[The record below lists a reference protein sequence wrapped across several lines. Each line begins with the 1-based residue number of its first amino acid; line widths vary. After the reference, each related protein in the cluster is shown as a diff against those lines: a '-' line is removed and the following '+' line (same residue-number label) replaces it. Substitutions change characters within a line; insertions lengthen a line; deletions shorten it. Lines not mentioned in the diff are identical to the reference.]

1 MAGNQISTTQGASRS
16 AARGPVVNDF
26 SIQVATAN
34 GSGSQSSNT
43 VLLRAIFQ
51 MGVPVSGKN
60 LFPSNI
66 AGLPTW
72 YTIRASKDG
81 FVARKK
87 EIDILVAMNAETS
100 RDDVLA
106 LAPGAVAVYDAPL
119 ALDQLRDDL
128 VFYPVPFDKLV
139 EPVTGEA
146 KLRKLLRNMAYV
158 GVLARLFSIDMA
170 EVEGAIA
177 KQFGKKAKAR
187 ELNVAAARAGYE
199 HAATL
204 EKRDPFSVRRM
215 DATRGKIIVD
225 GNAACALGALFAGV
239 TVVTWYPITPSSSL
253 VESLIGYLK
262 KFRIGPDGKATY
274 AVVQAEDELAAIG
287 MVIGAG
293 WAGARAMTATA
304 GPGVSLMSEFAG
316 LGYYAEVP
324 AVVFDVQRVGPSTGL
339 PTRTS
344 QGDVLSTA
352 FLSHGDTQHVLLFP
366 GSVDECFTMAVDAF
380 DLAERLQTPI
390 FVMTDLDLG
399 MNNWMADPFPYP
411 ERPLDR
417 GKVLSKE
424 DLDRLGG
431 FSRYKDVDGDGIGWR
446 TLPGTDHP
454 KASYFTRGTGHDE
467 TSAYSE
473 SAAVF
478 ERNMER
484 LARKLETARSLVPA
498 PELEGTGRARVGVV
512 AYGSSHPA
520 VVESRVQLQKER
532 GVETD
537 YLRVRGYPFS
547 RAVHDFVERHERVY
561 VVEQNRDAQLAALL
575 KLDLAPE
582 LAARL
587 RSIAHVH
594 GLPLDARSVTDE
606 ILGMEGR

>member
-1 MAGNQISTTQGASRS
+1 MAGNQSSTTQDPTR
-16 AARGPVVNDF
+16 AAGRGPVVNDF

-87 EIDILVAMNAETS
+87 EIDVLVAMNADTARE
-100 RDDVLA
+100 DVLA

-119 ALDQLRDDL
+119 ALDRLRDDL
-128 VFYPVPFDKLV
+128 VFYPVPFDRLV

-146 KLRKLLRNMAYV
+146 KLRRLLRNMAYV
-158 GVLARLFSIDMA
+158 GVLARLLSIDMA
-170 EVEGAIA
+170 EVEAAVA

-187 ELNVAAARAGYE
+187 DLNVAAARAGFE
-199 HAATL
+199 HAAAI
-204 EKRDPFSVRRM
+204 EKRDPFSIRRM

-225 GNAACALGALFAGV
+225 GNAACALGAMFAGV

-262 KFRIGPDGKATY
+262 RYRIGPDGKATY
-274 AVVQAEDELAAIG
+274 AVVQAEDELAAVG
-287 MVIGAG
+287 MAIGAG

-316 LGYYAEVP
+316 LGYYAEIP
-324 AVVFDVQRVGPSTGL
+324 AVIFDVQRVGPSTGL

-366 GSVDECFTMAVDAF
+366 GSVEECFTMGVEAF
-380 DLAERLQTPI
+380 DLAERLQTPV

-417 GKVLSKE
+417 GKVLSKA

-431 FSRYKDVDGDGIGWR
+431 FARYRDVDGDGIGWR

-454 KASYFTRGTGHDE
+454 RAAYFTRGTGHDE
-467 TSAYSE
+467 AANYSE
-473 SAAVF
+473 SPVAF

-484 LARKLETARSLVPA
+484 LARKLETARSLAPA
-498 PELEGTGRARVGVV
+498 PELHGAGKARIGVV

-520 VVESRVQLQKER
+520 VVEARAQLAREH
-532 GVETD
+532 GLETD
-537 YLRVRGYPFS
+537 YLRVRAYPFA
-547 RAVHDFVERHERVY
+547 RAVHDFVERHDRVY
-561 VVEQNRDAQLAALL
+561 VVEQNRDGQLAALL
-575 KLDLAPE
+575 RLDLAPE
-582 LAARL
+582 LGPRL
-587 RSIAHVH
+587 RSVAHLD

-606 ILGMEGR
+606 IVGVEGR